1 MLFKKKNVF
10 LSKKLNK
17 RVFFRYFFRGQHSLS
32 SMSMATANLFHQ
44 ISRPLHFPTAYTTFR
59 PPCTAVNF
67 HLKHRKQS
75 LKPKTKNHL
84 KWAIKLSLVEQSPPK
99 SNFDLEQ
106 LVGFLYEDLP
116 HLFDDKGID
125 KSAYDE
131 RVFFRDPI
139 TKHDDLSGY
148 LFNIALLKTLFTPR
162 FQLHWVKPVCLFL
175 SLYFLMVSIFVKL
188 LLV

>member
-1 MLFKKKNVF
+1 
-10 LSKKLNK
+10 
-17 RVFFRYFFRGQHSLS
+17 
-32 SMSMATANLFHQ
+32 
-44 ISRPLHFPTAYTTFR
+44 
-59 PPCTAVNF
+59 
-67 HLKHRKQS
+67 
-75 LKPKTKNHL
+75 
-84 KWAIKLSLVEQSPPK
+84 VEQSPPK

-175 SLYFLMVSIFVKL
+175 SFYFLTVYVIYLSLSFDFESLEGVKPSTATSC
-188 LLV
+188 